1 MTFFV
6 YSTNNMQIQKTIK
19 NLYEFLLEIIFPIQC
34 LNCSKEKTWLCKEC
48 FNKLKPKIANHCVFC
63 EEKTQFGETCKKC
76 KPKHA
81 LDGAIACIPYSDH
94 LIQSLIHSWKYNSI
108 EAITKYLAFFVQSS
122 IKQARHDARESSLK
136 IIEQGISKSILA
148 NATVIPHI
156 LLNEPLIVIPT
167 PLHPNKFKE
176 RGFNQSEL
184 LAKSLENYNPNWEI
198 ADIIQRTKKTTAQ
211 ASLHGVDRITN
222 IQDAFALKQPTN
234 KIRGKNFIIID
245 DVITTG
251 GTTDT
256 MALLLKRSYAKSVWA
271 LTVAYGHPL

>member
-1 MTFFV
+1 
-6 YSTNNMQIQKTIK
+6 MQIQKTIK
-19 NLYEFLLEIIFPIQC
+19 NLSRFLLELIFPIQC
-34 LNCSKEKTWLCKEC
+34 LECSKEKTWLCKDC
-48 FNKLKPKIANHCVFC
+48 FKKLEPKLANHCPFC
-63 EEKTQFGETCKKC
+63 EEKTQFGQTCAKC
-76 KPKHA
+76 KPEKA
-81 LDGAIACIPYSDH
+81 LDGAIACIPYSNK
-94 LIQSLIHSWKYNSI
+94 LIQTLIHAWKYNSV
-108 EAITKYLAFFVQSS
+108 EAITKYLAFFVNSS
-122 IKQARHDARESSLK
+122 LSQARRDARESSSK

-148 NATVIPHI
+148 NATVIPPI
-156 LLNEPLIVIPT
+156 LLDEPLVIIPT
-167 PLHPNKFKE
+167 PLHPNKLKE

-184 LAKSLENYNPNWEI
+184 LAKLLSDHNPRWKV

-222 IQDAFALKQPTN
+222 IQDAFVLNQSADQ
-234 KIRGKNFIIID
+234 IRGKNFIIID